1 MLRRWSWGAIA
12 AVGISAVVWLNSCS
26 EPSGPCADCP
36 ASGSIVS
43 NPIQTSIVATTGTLP
58 SSSTFSAEPLVYV
71 SLPPGTVPNGARASI
86 QRVGDS
92 TAFATAVV
100 DGGFDPVPIVAN
112 AGDVISVEVKNASG
126 VVLVQLSTTVMPTRP
141 PVVVRAYPPPKK
153 RDVPLNTAIVVV
165 FSEPVEPS
173 TLTPSSIA
181 LRRGADAVGGT
192 VSLLEGSQTIAVFRP
207 NDQLAPNTDYRL
219 VVTDAV
225 TDLDGTPLAE
235 GVTVDF
241 TTGQSLSGPA
251 VSIQISP
258 DTVYLT
264 QSMTYQLTATVRDAA
279 GNMLLNLPLSWATND
294 TAGLTASATGR
305 VTALAPGFYLVTTS
319 LGQLAG
325 FARVIVR
332 PGVPGAL
339 QITPH
344 AAAVGASG
352 DTILLTATVHDAFG
366 RLLRY
371 PDVSWS
377 SSATG
382 AAVVERYEPG
392 DGRVGLGVVTGVAL
406 GTATITAR
414 SGAATDSIS
423 VTVVPPPPVAS
434 VTIGASPARLLVDLP
449 RQLSATLRDANDR
462 VLLGRQIAWTTD
474 NPAIATVDATGM
486 VRGRSE
492 GLIHVIATS
501 EGVSDTVRI
510 PVIAIHLQSI
520 IPGRYHTCAVATDGA
535 AYCWGDN
542 LYKQLGDST
551 VIPRLVPVPVV
562 GDIVFSM
569 VSTMAFDTCGLD
581 LGGNAYCWG
590 YNNAGQLGNGSRG
603 DTTTPKPVT
612 GGHVF
617 TALRAGW
624 QHTCGL
630 TADGGVYCWGDNHY
644 GELGD
649 GTNNS
654 SYVPTLVA
662 GGVTF
667 SSISSWGPHVCA
679 LDQQGTAYC
688 WGDNEAGELGTGSQ
702 ANSSVPVRVN
712 SDVLLSAVSTGG
724 LYTCAIS
731 TDDTPYCWGNNSDGE
746 LGDGTK
752 TNRNVPGVVSGGLH
766 FVTIATGDAHTCAL
780 TADGTAYCWGRN
792 GDGELGNGSTTGSTT
807 PVAVAG
813 GHQFSAISAGGL
825 HTCALAVD
833 GVAYCWGYN
842 LFAQLGDGTT
852 TSSSVP
858 VRVAGQP

>member
-92 TAFATAVV
+92 TTFATAVV

-192 VSLLEGSQTIAVFRP
+192 VSFLEGSQTIAVFRP

-279 GNMLLNLPLSWATND
+279 G
-294 TAGLTASATGR
+294 
-305 VTALAPGFYLVTTS
+305 
-319 LGQLAG
+319 
-325 FARVIVR
+325 
-332 PGVPGAL
+332 
-339 QITPH
+339 
-344 AAAVGASG
+344 

-392 DGRVGLGVVTGVAL
+392 DGQVGFGVVTGVAL

-492 GLIHVIATS
+492 GLSHVIATS

-688 WGDNEAGELGTGSQ
+688 WGDNEAGELGTVSQ

-724 LYTCAIS
+724 LYTCAI
-731 TDDTPYCWGNNSDGE
+731 
-746 LGDGTK
+746 
-752 TNRNVPGVVSGGLH
+752 
-766 FVTIATGDAHTCAL
+766 
-780 TADGTAYCWGRN
+780 
-792 GDGELGNGSTTGSTT
+792 
-807 PVAVAG
+807 
-813 GHQFSAISAGGL
+813 
-825 HTCALAVD
+825 
-833 GVAYCWGYN
+833 
-842 LFAQLGDGTT
+842 
-852 TSSSVP
+852 
-858 VRVAGQP
+858 